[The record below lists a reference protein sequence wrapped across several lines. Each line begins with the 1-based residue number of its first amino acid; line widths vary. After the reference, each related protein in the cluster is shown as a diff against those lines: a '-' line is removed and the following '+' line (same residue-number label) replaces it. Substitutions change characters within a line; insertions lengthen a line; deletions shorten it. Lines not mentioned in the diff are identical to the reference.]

1 MACDSVK
8 LLTMHSSCTHRMHP
22 KSGNFNSKLQKNSS
36 IPHSVIISAF
46 RRAILLKHQNAEKDL
61 IVSVLKRMVFDEL
74 IENALK
80 PLTLVQILNLNEE
93 TISQV
98 LKTSNFVE
106 DVSKKMFESLRDL
119 QDNGFSRADARST
132 NFKYIDDGAP
142 YASFG
147 NQNCFHEGLDSII
160 GHPELHVLRAII
172 REHDDNQH
180 FLTKNYSLYT
190 SPMTEISFLLGSDT
204 CHEYLRKVAENN
216 GKKVS
221 VCLAP
226 SEQEVAA
233 LRPKIEFLNNHF
245 LKIKR
250 GCFPGEVGT
259 TYSDVKVT
267 LEITCQN
274 YAGAEPIDLISKKMI
289 DENLIDIF
297 FSCRSNIQE
306 DMLELKERLSRL
318 VPDFLY
324 SNEGMNKVLME
335 SVLPLSYQ
343 DFEFQKD
350 WFLEAV
356 TKSLLKEVEL
366 GSANLKVC
374 VDMVD
379 ARTWNYTKEGKEK
392 MSKIGRVSKSLE
404 DLMNLDDVRKAN
416 LRVEEA
422 TAAYMYT
429 GPMYQ
434 VIYSTWVRQYQHVNL
449 MRNLAEVECCS
460 SRSCFKWAV
469 QQHVCDL
476 NTHACQ
482 RHNTASA
489 NSKGPLEPQGV
500 PRFGRLR
507 P

>member
-1 MACDSVK
+1 
-8 LLTMHSSCTHRMHP
+8 MHP
-22 KSGNFNSKLQKNSS
+22 TLVSGNLISNLQNISS
-36 IPHSVIISAF
+36 SPHSVIISAF
-46 RRAILLKHQNAEKDL
+46 RRAILLRHQSAEKDL
-61 IVSVLKRMVFDEL
+61 IVSVLKRMVFDEM

-93 TISQV
+93 SISQV
-98 LKTSNFVE
+98 LKTSKFVE
-106 DVSKKMFESLRDL
+106 DVSKKMFETLKEL
-119 QDNGFSRADARST
+119 QDNGFSRADAKST
-132 NFKYIDDGAP
+132 NAKYIEDGAP

-147 NQNCFHEGLDSII
+147 NQHCFHQGLDSII

-180 FLTKNYSLYT
+180 FLTKNYNLYT
-190 SPMTEISFLLGSDT
+190 SPMTEISFVLGSDT

-216 GKKVS
+216 GKMVN
-221 VCLAP
+221 VRLAP
-226 SEQEVAA
+226 SGPEIAA
-233 LRPKIEFLNNHF
+233 LRPKIEFLRNHF
-245 LKIKR
+245 SKIKR

-259 TYSDVKVT
+259 TYCDVKVI
-267 LEITCQN
+267 LEITFKN
-274 YAGAEPIDLISKKMI
+274 YAGAEPIDFISKKMI
-289 DENLIDIF
+289 DENLLENF
-297 FSCRSNIQE
+297 LSCRSDVDE
-306 DMLELKERLSRL
+306 MLEFKERLSRL
-318 VPDFLY
+318 LPDFLY
-324 SNEGMNKVLME
+324 TNEGINKVLIE
-335 SVLPLSYQ
+335 SVLPLSHQ
-343 DFEFQKD
+343 NFEFQKNC
-350 WFLEAV
+350 FLEAV
-356 TKSLLKEVEL
+356 TKSLLKEVTL
-366 GSANLKVC
+366 GSANLEVC
-374 VDMVD
+374 VSAVD
-379 ARTWNYTKEGKEK
+379 ARTWTYTKEGKEK

-404 DLMNLDDVRKAN
+404 DLMNLDDVRKAK

-429 GPMYQ
+429 GPLYQ

-482 RHNTASA
+482 RHHTASA
-489 NSKGPLEPQGV
+489 NIKGPLEPQGV